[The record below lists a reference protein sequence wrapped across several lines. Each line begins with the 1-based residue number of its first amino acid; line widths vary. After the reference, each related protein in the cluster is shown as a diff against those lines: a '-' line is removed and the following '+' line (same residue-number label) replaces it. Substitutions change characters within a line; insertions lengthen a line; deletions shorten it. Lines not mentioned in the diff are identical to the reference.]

1 MIVLTG
7 TLHVAMEVLL
17 QVGEQWLR
25 IYNTSVSILWALY
38 ILWRT
43 RTTPG
48 LAREWGFRL
57 DNFLLAWRRCVYI
70 VVPATI
76 GAFLYGGI
84 MGRLPLPDSFWLIV
98 LLYPVYGIAQQVALQ
113 VLLNRNLRG
122 LLPSLVIRAGV
133 ISLLFGAAHIPNWI
147 LVGLTWCAG
156 VIFTCIYERHPNVLA
171 IGVAHGLLG
180 AAVYYLVLGVDP
192 IAEWN
197 VQLTKF

>member
-1 MIVLTG
+1 MMVLTG
-7 TLHVAMEVLL
+7 MLHVIMEVLL
-17 QVGEQWLR
+17 KVDEQWLR
-25 IYNTSVSILWALY
+25 SYNTSVAILWALY

-48 LAREWGFRL
+48 LARAWGFRF
-57 DNFLLAWRRCVYI
+57 DNFLPAWQRCVYA

-76 GAFLYGGI
+76 GAFLYGRV

-113 VLLNRNLRG
+113 VLLNRNLRD

-133 ISLLFGAAHIPNWI
+133 VSLLFSAAHIPNWG

-156 VIFTCIYERHPNVLA
+156 AVFTWIYERHPNVLA
-171 IGVAHGLLG
+171 IGVAHGFLG
-180 AAVYYLVLGVDP
+180 AVVYYLVLGIDP
-192 IAEWN
+192 VAEWN
-197 VQLTKF
+197 VQLTTL